1 MKNHR
6 DLFDRN
12 LTVPLGGQADGV
24 DLHDP
29 ARAMME
35 REESADASPAPAQSE
50 VIALAMA
57 YLFGAQPHPERVTLR
72 LYRLTTVV
80 HPELLQAL
88 PYAERAMLI
97 ADDEAAR
104 DERVVALLR
113 GTRISRRRAD
123 THQRA
128 ISEVLTVAWDRQHR
142 LELVEQVPESALT
155 DYQAA
160 NPGEL
165 LSHFEARQAA
175 VRGLLEFFFLDGPQ
189 PERAVKRV
197 FMLAKAYFPK
207 LVLRMSLHLLAKL
220 FGQVRATWSWRG
232 KKKLNGFLA
241 ARGQAAVKA
250 PYQKSAAVCAKY
262 ALAATGN
269 RNRATGR
276 RVA

>member
-24 DLHDP
+24 DDFDP
-29 ARAMME
+29 ARAMMAQ
-35 REESADASPAPAQSE
+35 EENSEPPPAQSE
-50 VIALAMA
+50 VISLAMA

-72 LYRLTTVV
+72 LYRLTAVV
-80 HPELLQAL
+80 APELLL
-88 PYAERAMLI
+88 PLSYAERAVLV
-97 ADDEAAR
+97 ADDEPAR
-104 DERVVALLR
+104 EERLWALLR
-113 GTRISRRRAD
+113 GTRIRHRRPE
-123 THQRA
+123 THQRV
-128 ISEVLTVAWDRQHR
+128 ISGILTVAWDRQRR
-142 LELVEQVPESALT
+142 LEMVAEVPESALT
-155 DYQAA
+155 DYWAA

-165 LSHFEARQAA
+165 LSQFEARQAA
-175 VRGLLEFFFLDGPQ
+175 VRGLLEFFFLDGAQ

-197 FMLAKAYFPK
+197 FMLAKAYFPH
-207 LVLRMSLHLLAKL
+207 LVLRMSLHLLAQL

-241 ARGQAAVKA
+241 ARGQVAVKA

-262 ALAATGN
+262 AAAATGN